1 VDGNGLYACIIVDG
15 PASSHHGAAQET
27 EEDAQLCF
35 NCASTAFMCRACQ
48 PDDDDPTANLFCSDE
63 CFQKSHR
70 LLLKTSSEQMAQ
82 HTTRDI
88 KVMYPLCSGPMAGCE
103 QDLADKYCMQCG
115 VTACAHCMDALH
127 SFLKASAHQEVDAE
141 IAAAEAQ
148 MKEWTRQEFVKQQKQ
163 KKQKEKKSA
172 LSARPQ
178 LQRRAR
184 QPPRIVE
191 RANDGFP
198 NPGVVCV
205 EVNGVW
211 YPLENS
217 GPKPADCK
225 HRNPCKRCNVWGHHQ
240 NWVKA

>member
-1 VDGNGLYACIIVDG
+1 MDGNGLYACIIVDG

-103 QDLADKYCMQCG
+103 QDFADKYCMQCASLPARAAWTDADEKMRFQKYIDFLQCPKHTMRSNLG
-115 VTACAHCMDALH
+115 VQMRACSDPGCK
-127 SFLKASAHQEVDAE
+127 FQC
-141 IAAAEAQ
+141 
-148 MKEWTRQEFVKQQKQ
+148 TRRFE
-163 KKQKEKKSA
+163 SD
-172 LSARPQ
+172 
-178 LQRRAR
+178 
-184 QPPRIVE
+184 
-191 RANDGFP
+191 N
-198 NPGVVCV
+198 
-205 EVNGVW
+205 
-211 YPLENS
+211 
-217 GPKPADCK
+217 
-225 HRNPCKRCNVWGHHQ
+225 RNPHRESG
-240 NWVKA
+240 